1 MSAGVNPG
9 YRLQDGNPPT
19 SDSESDH
26 ENPSSESEDSDTSD
40 SSDDVSTDSSMDIDS
55 PEDDSNSDS
64 NDSDSDVEEWT
75 ENGWRKMNS
84 TRQFQQRANLSDM
97 LLKLKSYASV

>member
-1 MSAGVNPG
+1 MSEGVNRE

-26 ENPSSESEDSDTSD
+26 ENLSSESEDSDTSD
-40 SSDDVSTDSSMDIDS
+40 SSNDVSTDSSMDIDS
-55 PEDDSNSDS
+55 SEDDSDSDS
-64 NDSDSDVEEWT
+64 NSDSDVEEWT

-84 TRQFQQRANLSDM
+84 RRFQQRANLSDM

>member
-1 MSAGVNPG
+1 MSEGVNRE

-26 ENPSSESEDSDTSD
+26 ENLSSESEDSDTSD
-40 SSDDVSTDSSMDIDS
+40 SSDDVSTGSSMDIDLS
-55 PEDDSNSDS
+55 EDDS
-64 NDSDSDVEEWT
+64 DSDSDVEEWT

-84 TRQFQQRANLSDM
+84 RRQFRQRANLSDM
-97 LLKLKSYASV
+97 LLQLKSYDSV

>member
-1 MSAGVNPG
+1 MSEGVNRG
-9 YRLQDGNPPT
+9 YGLQDGNPPT

-26 ENPSSESEDSDTSD
+26 ENSSSESEDSDTSD

-55 PEDDSNSDS
+55 NSDL
-64 NDSDSDVEEWT
+64 DSDSDVEEWT

-84 TRQFQQRANLSDM
+84 RRQFRQRANLSDM
-97 LLKLKSYASV
+97 LLKLKSYSSV

>member
-1 MSAGVNPG
+1 MSAGVNTG

-19 SDSESDH
+19 SPS
-26 ENPSSESEDSDTSD
+26 SSESEDSDTSD

-84 TRQFQQRANLSDM
+84 RRQFRQRANLSDM
-97 LLKLKSYASV
+97 LLKLKSYSSV